1 MSSVIIL
8 STGTSIPSKVISNS
22 DLEKIVDTNDEW
34 ITARTGIKE
43 RRMADENHASSD
55 LGAEAAL
62 KAIEKASINPL
73 DIDVVIVATITP
85 DYLFPSTACLIQ
97 KTIGA
102 DNAYAFDLSAGCS
115 GYLYAMQVAKGM
127 IDGGGAE
134 TILIIGAETL
144 TRVTDYED
152 RGTCILFGDGA
163 GATILQKSE
172 QRGILSICLG
182 SDGGGWD
189 LLYQPGG
196 GSRMPSS
203 VQSVENKEHYLKMN
217 GKEVFKIA
225 VTSMGNASVQAI
237 EEAGLKPE
245 DIDLFIAHQAN
256 YRIMD
261 AVRKRLKMP
270 TEKVFMN
277 ISKYGNTS
285 SASVPIALDE
295 ALEQGKIKEGDLILF
310 SVFGAGFTWGASV
323 IKW

>member
-1 MSSVIIL
+1 
-8 STGTSIPSKVISNS
+8 
-22 DLEKIVDTNDEW
+22 
-34 ITARTGIKE
+34 
-43 RRMADENHASSD
+43 
-55 LGAEAAL
+55 
-62 KAIEKASINPL
+62 
-73 DIDVVIVATITP
+73 
-85 DYLFPSTACLIQ
+85 
-97 KTIGA
+97 
-102 DNAYAFDLSAGCS
+102 
-115 GYLYAMQVAKGM
+115 M

-163 GATILQKSE
+163 GATLLQRSNNSG
-172 QRGILSICLG
+172 GILSICLG

-196 GSRMPSS
+196 GSRIPSS
-203 VQSVENKEHYLKMN
+203 VQSVENRDHFLKMN

-237 EEAGLKPE
+237 EKAGLKPG

-261 AVRKRLKMP
+261 AVRKRLKIP

-295 ALEQGKIKEGDLILF
+295 ALHQGKINDGDLILF

-323 IKW
+323 IEW

>member
-1 MSSVIIL
+1 MSSVRII
-8 STGTSIPSKVISNS
+8 STGTSIPSKIISNF
-22 DLEKIVDTNDEW
+22 DLEKIVDTDDEW

-55 LGAEAAL
+55 LGVEAAT
-62 KAIEKASINPL
+62 KALDKASLDPK

-85 DYLFPSTACLIQ
+85 DYLFPSTACLVQ
-97 KTIGA
+97 EKIGA
-102 DNAYAFDLSAGCS
+102 TNAYAFDLSAGCS

-163 GATILQKSE
+163 GATLLQRSNNSG
-172 QRGILSICLG
+172 GILSICLG

-196 GSRMPSS
+196 GSRIPSS
-203 VQSVENKEHYLKMN
+203 VQSVENRDHFLKMN

-237 EEAGLKPE
+237 EKAGLKPG

-261 AVRKRLKMP
+261 AVRKRLKIP

-295 ALEQGKIKEGDLILF
+295 ALHQGKI
-310 SVFGAGFTWGASV
+310 
-323 IKW
+323 

>member
-1 MSSVIIL
+1 LSSVRII
-8 STGTSIPSKVISNS
+8 STGTSIPTKIISNA
-22 DLEKIVDTNDEW
+22 DLEKVVDTNDEW

-43 RRMADENHASSD
+43 RRMADANHASSD
-55 LGAEAAL
+55 LGFEAAS
-62 KAIEKASINPL
+62 KAIEKASLDPK
-73 DIDVVIVATITP
+73 DIDVIIVATITP
-85 DYLFPSTACLIQ
+85 DYIFPSTACLVQ
-97 KTIGA
+97 EKIGA

-127 IDGGGAE
+127 IEGGSAN

-144 TRVTDYED
+144 TRVTDYTD

-163 GATILQKSE
+163 GATILQKSDK
-172 QRGILSICLG
+172 QGILSICLG

-196 GSRMPSS
+196 GSRIPSS
-203 VQSVENKEHYLKMN
+203 VQSVNNREHYLKMN

-237 EEAGLKPE
+237 KKAGLKPE
-245 DIDLFIAHQAN
+245 DIDIFIAHQAN

-261 AVRKRLKMP
+261 AVRRRIKLP
-270 TEKVFMN
+270 TEKVFIN
-277 ISKYGNTS
+277 IAKYGNTS

-295 ALEQGKIKEGDLILF
+295 ALEQGSIKEGDLILF

-323 IKW
+323 IQW

>member
-1 MSSVIIL
+1 MSSVRII
-8 STGTSIPSKVISNS
+8 STGTSIPSKVISNA
-22 DLEKIVDTNDEW
+22 DLEKIVETNDEW

-43 RRMADENHASSD
+43 RRMAGEDQASSD
-55 LGAEAAL
+55 MGVEAAL
-62 KAIEKASINPL
+62 KALEKASLSPL
-73 DIDVVIVATITP
+73 DLDVIIVATITP
-85 DYLFPSTACLIQ
+85 DYIFPSTACLVQ
-97 KTIGA
+97 DKIGA
-102 DNAYAFDLSAGCS
+102 HKAYAFDLSAGCS

-127 IDGGGAE
+127 IDGGAAG

-163 GATILQKSE
+163 GASILQKSDSG
-172 QRGILSICLG
+172 GILSICLG

-196 GSRMPSS
+196 GSRIPCSP
-203 VQSVENKEHYLKMN
+203 QSLENKEHFLKMN

-237 EEAGLKPE
+237 EKAGLKAE

-277 ISKYGNTS
+277 IEKYGNTS

-295 ALEQGKIKEGDLILF
+295 ALEQGRIKKGDLVLF

-323 IKW
+323 IEW

>member
-1 MSSVIIL
+1 LSSVRII
-8 STGTSIPSKVISNS
+8 STGISIPKKVISNA
-22 DLEKIVDTNDEW
+22 DLEKVVDTNDEW

-55 LGAEAAL
+55 LGIEAAS
-62 KAIEKASINPL
+62 KALEKASIDPK
-73 DIDVVIVATITP
+73 DIDVVILATITP
-85 DYLFPSTACLIQ
+85 DYIFPSTACLVQ
-97 KTIGA
+97 EKIGA
-102 DNAYAFDLSAGCS
+102 TNAYAFDLSAGCS

-127 IDGGGAE
+127 IDGGSAE

-144 TRVTDYED
+144 TRVTDYQD

-163 GATILQKSE
+163 GATVLQKSDK
-172 QRGILSICLG
+172 RGILSICLG

-196 GSRMPSS
+196 GSRIPSS
-203 VQSVENKEHYLKMN
+203 AQSVENRDHYLKMN

-225 VTSMGNASVQAI
+225 VTSMGNASVEAI
-237 EEAGLKPE
+237 EKAGLKPE

-261 AVRKRLKMP
+261 AVRKRIKMP

-295 ALEQGKIKEGDLILF
+295 ALEQGYIKEGDLILF

-323 IKW
+323 IQW

>member
-1 MSSVIIL
+1 MSSVRIL
-8 STGTSIPSKVISNS
+8 STGTSIPSKVITNS
-22 DLEKIVDTNDEW
+22 YLEKIVDTNDEW

-55 LGAEAAL
+55 LGAEAAQ
-62 KAIEKASINPL
+62 KAIDKAAIDPM

-127 IDGGGAE
+127 IDGGCAE

-163 GATILQKSE
+163 GATILQKSDE
-172 QRGILSICLG
+172 RGILSICLG

-196 GSRMPSS
+196 GSRIPSS

-237 EEAGLKPE
+237 EKAGIKPE
-245 DIDLFIAHQAN
+245 DIDMFIAHQAN

-295 ALEQGKIKEGDLILF
+295 ALEHGKIKKGDLILF

-323 IKW
+323 IEL

>member
-1 MSSVIIL
+1 
-8 STGTSIPSKVISNS
+8 
-22 DLEKIVDTNDEW
+22 
-34 ITARTGIKE
+34 
-43 RRMADENHASSD
+43 MADANHASSD
-55 LGAEAAL
+55 LGFEAAS
-62 KAIEKASINPL
+62 KAIEKASLDPK
-73 DIDVVIVATITP
+73 DIDVIIVATITP
-85 DYLFPSTACLIQ
+85 DYIFPSTACLVQ
-97 KTIGA
+97 EKIGA

-127 IDGGGAE
+127 IEGGSAN

-144 TRVTDYED
+144 TRVTDYTD

-163 GATILQKSE
+163 GATILQKSDK
-172 QRGILSICLG
+172 QGILSICLG

-196 GSRMPSS
+196 GSRIPSS
-203 VQSVENKEHYLKMN
+203 VQSVNNREHYLKMN

-237 EEAGLKPE
+237 KKAGLKPE
-245 DIDLFIAHQAN
+245 DIDIFIAHQAN

-261 AVRKRLKMP
+261 AVRRRIKLP
-270 TEKVFMN
+270 TEKVFIN
-277 ISKYGNTS
+277 IAKYGNTS

-295 ALEQGKIKEGDLILF
+295 ALEQGSIKEGDLILF

-323 IKW
+323 IQW

>member
-1 MSSVIIL
+1 MSSVRIL
-8 STGTSIPSKVISNS
+8 STGTSIPSKVITNS
-22 DLEKIVDTNDEW
+22 YLEKIVDTNDEW

-55 LGAEAAL
+55 LGAEAAQ
-62 KAIEKASINPL
+62 KAIDKAAIDPM

-127 IDGGGAE
+127 IDGGSAE

-172 QRGILSICLG
+172 DRGILSICLG

-196 GSRMPSS
+196 GSRIPSS
-203 VQSVENKEHYLKMN
+203 AQSVENKEHYLKMN

-225 VTSMGNASVQAI
+225 VTSMGNASVEAI
-237 EEAGLKPE
+237 EKAGIKPE
-245 DIDLFIAHQAN
+245 DIDMFIAHQAN

-295 ALEQGKIKEGDLILF
+295 ALEQGKIKKGDLILF

-323 IKW
+323 IEW

>member
-1 MSSVIIL
+1 MSSVRIL
-8 STGTSIPSKVISNS
+8 STGTSIPSKVITNS
-22 DLEKIVDTNDEW
+22 YLEKIVDTNDEW

-55 LGAEAAL
+55 LGAEAAQ
-62 KAIEKASINPL
+62 KAIDKAAIDPM

-127 IDGGGAE
+127 IDGGCAE

-163 GATILQKSE
+163 GATILQKSDE
-172 QRGILSICLG
+172 RGILSICLG

-196 GSRMPSS
+196 GSRIPSS

-237 EEAGLKPE
+237 EKAGIKPE
-245 DIDLFIAHQAN
+245 DIDMFIAHQAN

-295 ALEQGKIKEGDLILF
+295 ALEQGKIKKGDLILF

-323 IKW
+323 IEL